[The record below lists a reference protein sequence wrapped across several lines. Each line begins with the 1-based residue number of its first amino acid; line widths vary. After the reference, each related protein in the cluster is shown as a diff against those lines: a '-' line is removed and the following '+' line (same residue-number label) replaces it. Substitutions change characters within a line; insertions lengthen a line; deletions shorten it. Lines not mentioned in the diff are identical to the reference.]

1 MDSEEFKSLMGELGT
16 NLSTLAVSGTALGR
30 CRNED
35 CPTHRVEMAFKEYAD
50 DEGGACWPSGHPLF
64 VCPTCQTGL
73 RLVKLEVKAVKLG
86 DED

>member
-35 CPTHRVEMAFKEYAD
+35 CPTHRVT
-50 DEGGACWPSGHPLF
+50 EG
-64 VCPTCQTGL
+64 V
-73 RLVKLEVKAVKLG
+73 EG
-86 DED
+86 DGC